1 MSAFPNDTEL
11 REILNDAH
19 IPALLG
25 TLAHATRDLKLLREE
40 FRPNYIETAAGFQP
54 QGGLSVSAQEKARD
68 MAFDVILELRK
79 GVHNSKPPLERNQIR
94 QIMEY
99 MVGPFSNDHFTLLL
113 NELGLPE
120 FNDVS
125 KWHKSQLAADTDFT
139 VAIIGAITDTSIFL
153 PVALTAS
160 AAAFIAWS

>member
-54 QGGLSVSAQEKARD
+54 QGGLSVSALLTPTENWPLIEGSAD
-68 MAFDVILELRK
+68 
-79 GVHNSKPPLERNQIR
+79 SKLTRVFN
-94 QIMEY
+94 
-99 MVGPFSNDHFTLLL
+99 HLL
-113 NELGLPE
+113 NY
-120 FNDVS
+120 
-125 KWHKSQLAADTDFT
+125 
-139 VAIIGAITDTSIFL
+139 
-153 PVALTAS
+153 
-160 AAAFIAWS
+160 